1 MKHRSG
7 QADVAKDKSSE
18 KYKMNMA
25 LGLMF
30 LTVFIDL
37 IGFGI
42 IIPLLPL
49 YAKEFGASGLTVGLL
64 LMSYSLMQ
72 FFFAPMWGRLSDRIG
87 RRPVLIISLFTSA
100 IGYTI
105 WGFSHSLAMLFLSRI
120 VAGFGNANLAVAQAY
135 IADVTPEE
143 YRSQGMGMI
152 GAAFGLGFVLG
163 PAIAGIASY
172 FGVHANVLGFI
183 AAFFSIVDLIF
194 TACCLPEP
202 ENRKDGAHN
211 PFSLGAGFYFRTV
224 ANKKF
229 ALSLFI
235 IFIST
240 FAFANMETTL
250 VLLTNQYYNF
260 TMAQNSYL
268 FTGLGLVM
276 VLVQG
281 VLIRRI
287 GKKYPDALLISVG
300 TALIA
305 IGLILTP
312 ATHNLVVLCLG
323 LIILAT
329 GSGINNPANSSLLSK
344 LAPKEETGG
353 VMGIGQS
360 MSTLGRI
367 VGPVAGGYLF
377 DTMGA
382 SSPYWLGASC
392 MLLACLLSFKLP
404 RMQTIVPV
412 VAAAGF
418 RPKATAS
425 SPLVVGEDEPN
436 SLPMLVIP
444 DTHA

>member
-1 MKHRSG
+1 MTIKSG
-7 QADVAKDKSSE
+7 ETEVANGKDSK

-42 IIPLLPL
+42 ILPLLPL
-49 YAKEFGASGLTVGLL
+49 YVKQFGATGFAAGLL

-72 FFFAPMWGRLSDRIG
+72 FFFAPMWGRLSDKIG
-87 RRPVLIISLFTSA
+87 RKPVLLISLAASA
-100 IGYTI
+100 AGYAI
-105 WGFSHSLAMLFLSRI
+105 WGFSTSLAMLFVSRI

-143 YRSQGMGMI
+143 YRAQGMGMI

-163 PAIAGIASY
+163 PAIAGLVIS
-172 FGVHANVLGFI
+172 FGVHPNMLGFI
-183 AAFFSIVDLIF
+183 AAGFSIIDLIF
-194 TACCLPEP
+194 TAFCLPEP
-202 ENRKDGAHN
+202 ETRKGKAHN
-211 PFSLGAGFYFRTV
+211 VFSLGADFFFKTITD
-224 ANKKF
+224 KKF
-229 ALSLFI
+229 SLSLFI

-250 VLLTNQYYNF
+250 VLLTSQYYNF

-268 FTGLGLVM
+268 FAGLGLVM
-276 VLVQG
+276 VVIQG
-281 VLIRRI
+281 GLIRQLS
-287 GKKYPDALLISVG
+287 KKYPDAQLVSIG

-305 IGLILTP
+305 VGLVLTP
-312 ATHNLVVLCLG
+312 ITHSFVVLCVA

-329 GSGINNPANSSLLSK
+329 GSGINNPSNSSLLSK
-344 LAPKEETGG
+344 LSPSDETGG

-367 VGPVAGGYLF
+367 FGPMVGGFLF

-382 SSPYWLGASC
+382 GSPYWLGAAV
-392 MLLACLLSFKLP
+392 MLVACVLSLRLP
-404 RMQTIVPV
+404 RIQKTV
-412 VAAAGF
+412 
-418 RPKATAS
+418 
-425 SPLVVGEDEPN
+425 
-436 SLPMLVIP
+436 
-444 DTHA
+444 

>member
-1 MKHRSG
+1 MKRDSSESGNGNEASG
-7 QADVAKDKSSE
+7 QKR
-18 KYKMNMA
+18 KMHMA

-49 YAKEFGASGLTVGLL
+49 YAKQFGASGLTIGLL

-87 RRPVLIISLFTSA
+87 RRPVLMISLVTSA

-105 WGFSHSLAMLFLSRI
+105 WGFAASLPMLFLSRI

-143 YRSQGMGMI
+143 NRSQGMGMI

-172 FGVHANVLGFI
+172 FGVQPNILGFI
-183 AAFFSIVDLIF
+183 AAGFSIVDLIF
-194 TACCLPEP
+194 TATCLPEP
-202 ENRKDGAHN
+202 EKRKDSAHN
-211 PFSLGAGFYFRTV
+211 PFAHGADFYFSTV
-224 ANKKF
+224 GNKKF
-229 ALSLFI
+229 TLSLFI

-260 TMAQNSYL
+260 SMMQNSYL

-276 VLVQG
+276 ALIQG

-287 GKKYPDALLISVG
+287 GKKYPDASLISVG
-300 TALIA
+300 TALITV
-305 IGLILTP
+305 GLILTP
-312 ATHNLVVLCLG
+312 ITHSLLVLCIA

-344 LAPKEETGG
+344 LAPRDETGG
-353 VMGIGQS
+353 VLGIGQS

-367 VGPVAGGYLF
+367 LGPVAGGFLF
-377 DTMGA
+377 DAMGA
-382 SSPYWLGASC
+382 SSPYMLGAGC
-392 MLLACLLSFKLP
+392 MLVACLLSFRLP
-404 RMQTIVPV
+404 KIQQSVPV
-412 VAAAGF
+412 GETAA
-418 RPKATAS
+418 
-425 SPLVVGEDEPN
+425 
-436 SLPMLVIP
+436 ML
-444 DTHA
+444 TEG

>member
-1 MKHRSG
+1 MNGGGGMTVESG
-7 QADVAKDKSSE
+7 ERAVKKGKDGK

-42 IIPLLPL
+42 ILPLLPL
-49 YAKEFGASGLTVGLL
+49 YVKQFGASGFAVGLL

-87 RRPVLIISLFTSA
+87 RRPVLLISLAASA
-100 IGYTI
+100 VGYAI
-105 WGFSHSLAMLFLSRI
+105 WGCSTSLAMLFVSRI

-143 YRSQGMGMI
+143 YRAQGMGMI

-163 PAIAGIASY
+163 PAIAGLVIS
-172 FGVHANVLGFI
+172 FGVHPNMLGYI
-183 AAFFSIVDLIF
+183 AAGFSVIDLIF

-202 ENRKDGAHN
+202 ETRKGKAHN
-211 PFSLGAGFYFRTV
+211 VFSLGADFFLKTV
-224 ANKKF
+224 TNEKF
-229 ALSLFI
+229 SLSLFI

-250 VLLTNQYYNF
+250 VLLTSQYYNF

-268 FTGLGLVM
+268 FAGLGLVM
-276 VLVQG
+276 VVIQG
-281 VLIRRI
+281 GLIRQLS
-287 GKKYPDALLISVG
+287 KKYPDAQLVSIG

-305 IGLILTP
+305 VGLVLTP
-312 ATHNLVVLCLG
+312 ITHSFVVLCVA

-329 GSGINNPANSSLLSK
+329 GSGINNPSNSSLLSK
-344 LAPKEETGG
+344 LSPSDETGG

-367 VGPVAGGYLF
+367 LGPIAGGFLF

-382 SSPYWLGASC
+382 ASPYWLGAGV
-392 MLLACLLSFKLP
+392 MLVACFLSLRLP
-404 RMQTIVPV
+404 RIQKTV
-412 VAAAGF
+412 
-418 RPKATAS
+418 
-425 SPLVVGEDEPN
+425 
-436 SLPMLVIP
+436 
-444 DTHA
+444 

>member
-1 MKHRSG
+1 MTVKSG
-7 QADVAKDKSSE
+7 EKEVAGGKDSK

-49 YAKEFGASGLTVGLL
+49 YAKQFGASGFTVGLL

-72 FFFAPMWGRLSDRIG
+72 FFFAPMWGRLSDKIG
-87 RRPVLIISLFTSA
+87 RRPVLLISLAASA
-100 IGYTI
+100 AGYAI
-105 WGFSHSLAMLFLSRI
+105 WGFSTSLAMLFVSRI

-143 YRSQGMGMI
+143 FRAQGMGMI

-163 PAIAGIASY
+163 PAIAGIAIG
-172 FGVHANVLGFI
+172 FGVHPNMLGFV
-183 AAFFSIVDLIF
+183 AAGFSLVDLIF
-194 TACCLPEP
+194 TATCLPEP
-202 ENRKDGAHN
+202 ENRKGKAHDV
-211 PFSLGAGFYFRTV
+211 FSLGADFFFNTI
-224 ANKKF
+224 ADKKF
-229 ALSLFI
+229 SLSLFI

-250 VLLTNQYYNF
+250 VLLTSQYYNL

-268 FTGLGLVM
+268 FAGLGLVM
-276 VLVQG
+276 VVIQG
-281 VLIRRI
+281 GLIRQLS
-287 GKKYPDALLISVG
+287 KKYPDAQLVSIG

-305 IGLILTP
+305 IGLVLTP
-312 ATHNLVVLCLG
+312 ATHSFVVLCIA

-329 GSGINNPANSSLLSK
+329 GSGINNPSNSSLLSK
-344 LAPKEETGG
+344 LSPSDETGG

-367 VGPVAGGYLF
+367 LGPMAGGFLF

-382 SSPYWLGASC
+382 GSPYWLGAAV
-392 MLLACLLSFKLP
+392 MLVACVLSFGLP
-404 RMQTIVPV
+404 RIQKIVP
-412 VAAAGF
+412 A
-418 RPKATAS
+418 
-425 SPLVVGEDEPN
+425 
-436 SLPMLVIP
+436 
-444 DTHA
+444 

>member
-1 MKHRSG
+1 MMVKSG
-7 QADVAKDKSSE
+7 ETETAKGKDSK

-42 IIPLLPL
+42 VLPLLPL
-49 YAKEFGASGLTVGLL
+49 YVKQFGASGFVAGLL

-72 FFFAPMWGRLSDRIG
+72 FFFAPMWGRLSDKIG
-87 RRPVLIISLFTSA
+87 RRPVLLISLVASA
-100 IGYTI
+100 IGYVI
-105 WGFSHSLAMLFLSRI
+105 WGFSTSLAMLFLSRI

-143 YRSQGMGMI
+143 NRAQGMGMI

-163 PAIAGIASY
+163 PAIAGAVIS
-172 FGVHANVLGFI
+172 FGVQPNMLGFI
-183 AAFFSIVDLIF
+183 AAGFSIIDLIF
-194 TACCLPEP
+194 TAACLPEP
-202 ENRKDGAHN
+202 ETRKGKAHN
-211 PFSLGAGFYFRTV
+211 VFSLGADFFFKTI
-224 ANKKF
+224 ADKKF
-229 ALSLFI
+229 SLSLFI

-250 VLLTNQYYNF
+250 VLLTSQYYNF

-268 FTGLGLVM
+268 FAGLGLVM
-276 VLVQG
+276 VVIQG
-281 VLIRRI
+281 GLIRQLS
-287 GKKYPDALLISVG
+287 KKYPDAQLVSIG

-305 IGLILTP
+305 VGLVLTP
-312 ATHNLVVLCLG
+312 ATHSFVVLCVA

-329 GSGINNPANSSLLSK
+329 GSGINNPSNSSLLSK
-344 LAPKEETGG
+344 LSPTDETGG

-367 VGPVAGGYLF
+367 LGPMAGGFLF

-382 SSPYWLGASC
+382 GSPYWLGAAV
-392 MLLACLLSFKLP
+392 MIVACALSLRLP
-404 RMQTIVPV
+404 RIQKTVP
-412 VAAAGF
+412 
-418 RPKATAS
+418 S
-425 SPLVVGEDEPN
+425 
-436 SLPMLVIP
+436 
-444 DTHA
+444 